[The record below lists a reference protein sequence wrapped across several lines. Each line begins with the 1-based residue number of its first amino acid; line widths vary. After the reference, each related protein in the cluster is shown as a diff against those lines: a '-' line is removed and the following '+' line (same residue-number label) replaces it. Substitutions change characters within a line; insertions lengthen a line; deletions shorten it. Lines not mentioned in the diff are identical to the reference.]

1 MSSFKILENTIDITK
16 GFTLL
21 INSAV
26 NQLDGFGV
34 TNESPLLLES
44 DLIQNCI
51 KNLRINGKRVRYITD
66 IKNSNLE
73 SCQRIMQLVELR
85 HLDNIQGG
93 MIINDGEYLSLL
105 ESGND
110 TNNVKPVHIYSK
122 NKWLVEQQKLLFD
135 MLWEKS
141 IPAKIRIKQ
150 IEHGL
155 EKDVCELITDENN
168 TMRRYEQALRNL
180 SKELHI
186 FYSIS
191 DNSESTESILQKL
204 SDVIKRISKDK
215 LKHIRIIL
223 IVLTS
228 NTVEKTS
235 LISKFGQIEKD
246 IDLQIKFMN
255 REFTDFP
262 LSRDLMILIVDRN
275 ELFISEIKSIEGL
288 PRSIFENDI
297 NFTIHSNSR
306 SVVSTYN
313 VILEM
318 LWNQDELYKKSE
330 TALTQ
335 LKFHDKLQQEF
346 VHNFANGLRNPI
358 QPILGFSEILLDH
371 KEDFKKYQEVIN
383 IINMCA
389 VKLATHVNNMIDIT
403 ELENNSFS
411 LNKEAIDLDRLI
423 EDIINQLEKNNF
435 ELRKK
440 NISVYKKNDKVKV
453 FADKV
458 RLKNAIENLITN
470 AIDAPN
476 SNNIKITIDYGN
488 TNYGSSNNE
497 DLNLVFVSIVDDG
510 EGIDRLLL
518 PMLFSK
524 FVTNSRSGLG
534 LGLYLARIVIKK
546 HGGDI
551 WVENNKKEHGATFR
565 FSLPKLLN

>member
-1 MSSFKILENTIDITK
+1 MYT
-16 GFTLL
+16 
-21 INSAV
+21 
-26 NQLDGFGV
+26 
-34 TNESPLLLES
+34 
-44 DLIQNCI
+44 
-51 KNLRINGKRVRYITD
+51 
-66 IKNSNLE
+66 
-73 SCQRIMQLVELR
+73 
-85 HLDNIQGG
+85 
-93 MIINDGEYLSLL
+93 
-105 ESGND
+105 
-110 TNNVKPVHIYSK
+110 
-122 NKWLVEQQKLLFD
+122 
-135 MLWEKS
+135 
-141 IPAKIRIKQ
+141 
-150 IEHGL
+150 
-155 EKDVCELITDENN
+155 
-168 TMRRYEQALRNL
+168 
-180 SKELHI
+180 
-186 FYSIS
+186 
-191 DNSESTESILQKL
+191 
-204 SDVIKRISKDK
+204 
-215 LKHIRIIL
+215 
-223 IVLTS
+223 
-228 NTVEKTS
+228 
-235 LISKFGQIEKD
+235 
-246 IDLQIKFMN
+246 
-255 REFTDFP
+255 
-262 LSRDLMILIVDRN
+262 
-275 ELFISEIKSIEGL
+275 
-288 PRSIFENDI
+288 
-297 NFTIHSNSR
+297 
-306 SVVSTYN
+306 
-313 VILEM
+313 
-318 LWNQDELYKKSE
+318 
-330 TALTQ
+330 
-335 LKFHDKLQQEF
+335 
-346 VHNFANGLRNPI
+346 
-358 QPILGFSEILLDH
+358 
-371 KEDFKKYQEVIN
+371 
-383 IINMCA
+383 